1 MSKRDPNVLVRQ
13 MLDHA
18 EEVLSLMRGKTRCD
32 LDTDR
37 LLSLGVVRLMEV
49 IGEAASRVPDTFR
62 SQHLQI
68 PWEQIVALRNRLIH
82 GYDEIDFDVL
92 WEILRGDL
100 PDLVSSLRRIVGPY
114 PAV

>member
-1 MSKRDPNVLVRQ
+1 

-18 EEVLSLMRGKTRCD
+18 EETLSLMMGKYRRD
-32 LDTDR
+32 LDSDR
-37 LLSLGVVRLMEV
+37 LLSLGIVRLMEI
-49 IGEAASRVPDTFR
+49 IGEAASRVPESYR
-62 SQHLQI
+62 SLHPEI
-68 PWEQIVALRNRLIH
+68 PWEQVVALRNRLIH
-82 GYDEIDFDVL
+82 GYDEIDFDVV